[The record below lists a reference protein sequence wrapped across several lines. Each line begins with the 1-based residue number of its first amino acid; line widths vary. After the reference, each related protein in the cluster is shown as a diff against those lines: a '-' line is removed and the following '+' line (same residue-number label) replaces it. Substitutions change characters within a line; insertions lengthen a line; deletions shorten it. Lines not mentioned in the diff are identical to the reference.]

1 MGSDWFRAGPFC
13 LVARILLS
21 FFPVLH
27 LCVSSSLSL
36 VFLGCFFCSPVC
48 CGCDR
53 QPILIQLMEEKKTD
67 DAIIVFIFTVA
78 KIHLLYKLTNTTD
91 FGHIRSHLL
100 HDLFSSSVFL
110 CCRYPDDVFF
120 FILGVVATTYY
131 SLVVKLYFCSLLL
144 FSEVLVMLVIGQEK
158 EEDAR
163 PSGKAPS
170 YFLLAESVLRW
181 TKRHSTT
188 SKQK

>member
-13 LVARILLS
+13 LVARS
-21 FFPVLH
+21 VPVRT
-27 LCVSSSLSL
+27 C
-36 VFLGCFFCSPVC
+36 VFLLLFLSCFAVVSFLPVR

-67 DAIIVFIFTVA
+67 DAIIVFISILA
-78 KIHLLYKLTNTTD
+78 KIHLLCKPTNTTD
-91 FGHIRSHLL
+91 SGHNRSHLL
-100 HDLFSSSVFL
+100 QDLFSSSVFL
-110 CCRYPDDVFF
+110 CCRYPDDAFF
-120 FILGVVATTYY
+120 FILVVVAITYY
-131 SLVVKLYFCSLLL
+131 SLVVKLSFCSLLL
-144 FSEVLVMLVIGQEK
+144 FSEVLVIVVIGQEK
-158 EEDAR
+158 EEEEDR
-163 PSGKAPS
+163 RRSGKAPS